1 MIGQKLKKKI
11 EVWKEIKVLWDKWI
25 YVELYDW
32 YYGLKWNPMTVIETN
47 PCVMYFNDVIDMKF
61 CKTIFERILMND

>member
-1 MIGQKLKKKI
+1 
-11 EVWKEIKVLWDKWI
+11 
-25 YVELYDW
+25 
-32 YYGLKWNPMTVIETN
+32 MTVIETN